1 MSLASILGNLT
12 SNLLIFASYKE
23 MNPKGKVICTAFGVS
38 GGVNYAN

>member
-1 MSLASILGNLT
+1 MSLASILGNLA

-38 GGVNYAN
+38 GGVNYEN